1 MRQAKYS
8 AKNGGKDG
16 AKNGGKDGAKNDDNN
31 GAKNDDNNGAK
42 NGVWRLRVEISA
54 FGGCILR
61 VKKKDDK
68 MVIIM
73 VCDAYASKYP
83 PKADAS
89 LSAKKRMTLFIF

>member
-1 MRQAKYS
+1 MRQAKYG
-8 AKNGGKDG
+8 AKDG
-16 AKNGGKDGAKNDDNN
+16 AKD

-68 MVIIM
+68 MVVRM
-73 VCDAYASKYP
+73 VVRMVRDACASKYP

-89 LSAKKRMTLFIF
+89 LSAKKGWLYLFFKVQIYSI